1 MTVTVSAKLLK
12 CHSETQ
18 RRAPVCSRARHR
30 VQTSFLARWDSIKVY
45 MYSATHSPR
54 PIIITF
60 ADGKEDCNR
69 REEQNSLMQTEEE
82 GMGGRVKAGRQ
93 PEIFFQ
99 GCLDLR
105 RVSIDSQWRVLC
117 ISVLL
122 LQPVYR
128 NGIISGRFE
137 PRKPSPKYA
146 QAGRESLQMSP
157 WTTPYNMQLKIT
169 TSRQRHAN

>member
-1 MTVTVSAKLLK
+1 MTITVSAKLLK

-18 RRAPVCSRARHR
+18 RRAPACSRARHR

-93 PEIFFQ
+93 PEIFFR
-99 GCLDLR
+99 G
-105 RVSIDSQWRVLC
+105 VW
-117 ISVLL
+117 
-122 LQPVYR
+122 
-128 NGIISGRFE
+128 ISGGFPLILNGVFCAFLCFYYSPFTGTESFRGGLNRE
-137 PRKPSPKYA
+137 NHPLNTPRQVGNHCKCLH
-146 QAGRESLQMSP
+146 GRPLIIC
-157 WTTPYNMQLKIT
+157 N
-169 TSRQRHAN
+169 